1 MAGPT
6 ETSPL
11 NAENIEKVKVKAT
24 EAGKNVVAYAVSVAN
39 GNASIRVMALAGGAA
54 MVFDSIGNFF
64 NNLFRLNFIQAIIA
78 FYAFMVGASAVI
90 MESDKDAIPYAEK
103 LRGIIGK
110 NLGVV
115 RTVTGRGLFYGVA
128 ATLEISQGNRR
139 STIIGWVELFIGIS
153 YIVLGYRASEKLK
166 ATRNKI
172 WPEKKVRKMFQKYD
186 IDGNDKIEFEEF
198 YKLLQDMNIDLSIQ
212 EAEVMYMSLDKDM
225 SHGLPFVE
233 FQKFWSNSAELNSF
247 RV

>member
-1 MAGPT
+1 MVLASSIARADKREFQRSCPFFRLQKRASQTGFFNNKSKETSHFHIPNMAGPT

-64 NNLFRLNFIQAIIA
+64 NDLFGLNFIQAIIA

-128 ATLEISQGNRR
+128 ATLEISQ
-139 STIIGWVELFIGIS
+139 
-153 YIVLGYRASEKLK
+153 
-166 ATRNKI
+166 
-172 WPEKKVRKMFQKYD
+172 VRDAM
-186 IDGNDKIEFEEF
+186 
-198 YKLLQDMNIDLSIQ
+198 
-212 EAEVMYMSLDKDM
+212 
-225 SHGLPFVE
+225 
-233 FQKFWSNSAELNSF
+233 
-247 RV
+247 